1 MIQRKQTLFLL
12 AAVIVLAVCLF
23 LPIAGIS
30 PKGMGGES
38 LLYNLGVVTDDGGI
52 GIDTTCL
59 PLFVLLSVSAV
70 LSLVNI
76 FMYKNRKLQMSLCS
90 VSMLF
95 SLLWYVDYAL
105 LFFGVIP
112 LESVEGKIEVKFA
125 SCLPFVAIILCA
137 MAKRGISDDEK
148 LVKAADRIR

>member
-23 LPIAGIS
+23 LPIGGIL
-30 PKGMGGES
+30 PNGMGGED
-38 LLYNLGVVTDDGGI
+38 LLYNLGIVMGEGGI
-52 GIDTTCL
+52 SFDATCL
-59 PLFVLLSVSAV
+59 PLFVLLSVSVV
-70 LSLVNI
+70 LSLVNV

-105 LFFGVIP
+105 LFFGIIP
-112 LESVEGKIEVKFA
+112 LESMEGSLEVKFA
-125 SCLPFVAIILCA
+125 SCLPFIAIILVA

>member
-1 MIQRKQTLFLL
+1 MIQRKQTLFLIV
-12 AAVIVLAVCLF
+12 AVIALVLCLF
-23 LPIAGIS
+23 LPVGGVT

-38 LLYNLGVVTDDGGI
+38 LLYNLGMVKAEGGI
-52 GIDTTCL
+52 LLDTTCI
-59 PLFVLLSVSAV
+59 PLFALLSVSAV
-70 LSLVNI
+70 LDLVTI

-105 LFFGVIP
+105 LFFGIVP
-112 LESVEGKIEVKFA
+112 LETVDGTLAVKFA
-125 SCLPFVAIILCA
+125 SCLPFVAIVLCA
-137 MAKRGISDDEK
+137 MAKRGVSDDEK

>member
-12 AAVIVLAVCLF
+12 VAVIVLAVCLF
-23 LPIAGIS
+23 FPVAGIS
-30 PKGMGGES
+30 LKGMGGED
-38 LLYNLGVVTDDGGI
+38 LLYNLGVVTGDRGI
-52 GIDTTCL
+52 SVDSTCI

-95 SLLWYVDYAL
+95 ALLWYVDYAL
-105 LFFGVIP
+105 LFFDIIP
-112 LESVEGKIEVKFA
+112 LESVDGALEVKFA
-125 SCLPFVAIILCA
+125 SCLPFIAIILCA

>member
-12 AAVIVLAVCLF
+12 FAVIVLAVCLF
-23 LPIAGIS
+23 FPVAGIS
-30 PKGMGGES
+30 PKGMGGEG
-38 LLYNLGVVTDDGGI
+38 LLYNLGVVPGDSGI
-52 GIDTTCL
+52 SVDSTCI
-59 PLFVLLSVSAV
+59 PLFLLLSVSAV

-95 SLLWYVDYAL
+95 ALLWYVDYAL
-105 LFFGVIP
+105 LFFGIIP
-112 LESVEGKIEVKFA
+112 LESMVGALEVKFA
-125 SCLPFVAIILCA
+125 SCLPFISIILCA

>member
-12 AAVIVLAVCLF
+12 FAVIVLTVCLF
-23 LPIAGIS
+23 FPVAGIS
-30 PKGMGGES
+30 PKGMGGDG
-38 LLYNLGVVTDDGGI
+38 LLYNLGVVTGDGSI
-52 GIDTTCL
+52 SVDTTCL

-105 LFFGVIP
+105 LFFGIIP
-112 LESVEGKIEVKFA
+112 LESMAGALEVRFA
-125 SCLPFVAIILCA
+125 ACYPFIAIILTA

>member
-12 AAVIVLAVCLF
+12 FAVIVLAVCLF
-23 LPIAGIS
+23 FPVAGIS
-30 PKGMGGES
+30 PKGMGGEG
-38 LLYNLGVVTDDGGI
+38 LLYNLGVVTGDSGI
-52 GIDTTCL
+52 SVNSTCV
-59 PLFVLLSVSAV
+59 PLFLLLSVSAV

-95 SLLWYVDYAL
+95 ALLWYVDYAL
-105 LFFGVIP
+105 LFFGIIP
-112 LESVEGKIEVKFA
+112 QESMEGALQVKFA
-125 SCLPFVAIILCA
+125 SCLPFVSIILCA